1 MEKKAVR
8 AMTRI
13 STTGKCSKKGFT
25 FLELAVVLFIIS
37 LFFTLAVPA
46 FRRNYAQTDAL
57 KVASVLRELN
67 DSSVAMKKNFDI
79 TFDLDAGKIS
89 WTGPEGKKSID
100 VKGLIRV
107 DMPSRGAVRE
117 GSLKVLFGPMGAP
130 ENLDVYMKGKE
141 LVWRVSLNEMS
152 GRVKVSTIAKK

>member
-1 MEKKAVR
+1 
-8 AMTRI
+8 MTRI
-13 STTGKCSKKGFT
+13 STTGKCSKGFT
-25 FLELAVVLFIIS
+25 FLELVVVLFIIS

-79 TFDLDAGKIS
+79 TFDMDAGKIS
-89 WTGPEGKKSID
+89 WTGPEGKKSMD
-100 VKGLIRV
+100 VKGLTQVAI
-107 DMPSRGAVRE
+107 PSRGAVKE

-130 ENLDVYMKGKE
+130 ENIDVYMKGKGA
-141 LVWRVSLNEMS
+141 LWRVSLNELS
-152 GRVKVSTIAKK
+152 GRVKVSSIEKK